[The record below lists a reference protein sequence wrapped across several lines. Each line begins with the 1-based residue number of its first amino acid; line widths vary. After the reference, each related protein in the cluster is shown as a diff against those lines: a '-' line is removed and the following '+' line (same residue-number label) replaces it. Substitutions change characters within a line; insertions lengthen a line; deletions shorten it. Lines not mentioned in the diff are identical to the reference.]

1 MKDEFERLWAVVDRK
16 VNKQQAFRAFK
27 KNYKE
32 LKIFSLK
39 NDKEISEIYRDWK
52 NAEYKSKDIFNDE
65 GEIDKTRLQFVCH
78 LSTWLNGWRWE
89 DEIPV
94 EESEEDKWYSSF
106 SGIIQKG
113 ESIGL
118 VFDEDKMTFPEYKKI
133 IFEKIPREG

>member
-39 NDKEISEIYRDWK
+39 NNKEISEIYRDWK

>member
-32 LKIFSLK
+32 LKIFALK
-39 NDKEISEIYRDWK
+39 NNKEIYEIYLDWK
-52 NAEYKSKDIFNDE
+52 NAEYKSKDIFNED

-106 SGIIQKG
+106 SGIIEKG
-113 ESIGL
+113 KSIGI

-133 IFEKIPREG
+133 IFDKIPREG